1 MAGNDDVRPRARLLI
16 GGLVAALAVPLALV
30 TAPATSGAS
39 VATST
44 AEGTAEWTMMLYAVA
59 DTQNIGTD
67 MAQDLI
73 ELAQVP
79 DDPETNIVVLVDM
92 PAPTEVGAPFEG
104 QVLPGLGQF
113 TTAKLLTLEG
123 GRYEEIRD
131 LGEISMGRP
140 DTLAAFIAE
149 AAERFPAEHYGL
161 TLMDH
166 GGANLGGYLDVAP
179 ETRLMTV
186 PEIRNG
192 MVAGMQQAGIDRFDV
207 LYHSACLMSNY
218 ETASALGPLAEFMAG
233 SEELMYVFAMLPPA
247 GFTTAQEAGTGEA
260 IGRAFLDA
268 YVQRIEQEHV
278 NTPEWTEDLK
288 AIRDLVALSVIE
300 GDGASVLDLAMQS
313 FSRAAVANMDEI
325 VNSVAR
331 ARADALEFMIN
342 VPGGGT
348 SADLV
353 DLGDFLAHLQD
364 LPDEVAVAR
373 DAVHA
378 ALRNAVSYQVTGRG
392 TSQATGLSVYLPT
405 TDENVGAYL
414 SDGTAPSGWREF
426 VEAFL
431 AASAASGSGQQG
443 TAPAQFVTPE
453 AQVVQSDST
462 GIKIAGQL
470 VSGGS
475 AAVVEQETQVYTRMG
490 DQPDALALVLPAYL
504 DAGGEGVVQGVWNH
518 ALTVL
523 SDGDRTVPATTMY
536 QAQEGG
542 LNGAFL
548 AQYTSPEGD
557 VTEIGVRV
565 LLSSEG
571 AIQSVSTFAMEGNG
585 AAGVTVAIGGRLT
598 PYVFVPSAESFVQT
612 LSSQSIPVTE
622 RLVVDFARLPTDTR
636 FDMGVVV
643 GDAAGNYDGAFVSSR
658 VP

>member
-1 MAGNDDVRPRARLLI
+1 MAANNDVRPRARLLI
-16 GGLVAALAVPLALV
+16 GVLVGALAVPVGLV
-30 TAPATSGAS
+30 ATPATSGATVS
-39 VATST
+39 AAA
-44 AEGTAEWTMMLYAVA
+44 AEDTAEWTMMLYAVA
-59 DTQNIGTD
+59 DTQTIGTD

-92 PAPTEVGAPFEG
+92 PAPTEPGAPFPG

-123 GRYEEIRD
+123 GRYQEIRD

-140 DTLAAFIAE
+140 DTLASFIAE
-149 AAERFPAEHYGL
+149 AADRFPAEHYGL

-179 ETRLMTV
+179 ATRLMTV

-192 MVAGMQQAGIDRFDV
+192 MIAGMQQAGIDRFDV

-247 GFTTAQEAGTGEA
+247 GFTTAQEGGTGEA

-268 YVQRIEQEHV
+268 YVQRIEQEHL
-278 NTPEWTEDLK
+278 NTPEWTETLK
-288 AIRDLVALSVIE
+288 TIRDLVALSVIK
-300 GDGASVLDLAMQS
+300 GDGASSLDLAMQS

-331 ARADALEFMIN
+331 ARAEALEFMIN
-342 VPGGGT
+342 VPGGGK

-414 SDGTAPSGWREF
+414 SDGTAPPGWREF

-431 AASAASGSGQQG
+431 VASAASGGGQQG
-443 TAPAQFVTPE
+443 TAPAQFVSPE
-453 AQVVQSDST
+453 AQVVQSDAT

-475 AAVVEQETQVYTRMG
+475 AAVVEKETQVYTRMG

-518 ALTVL
+518 SLTVL
-523 SDGDRTVPATTMY
+523 TDGERTVPATAMY

-548 AQYTSPEGD
+548 AQYTSPAGD
-557 VTEIGVRV
+557 VTDIGVRV

-571 AIQSVSTFAMEGNG
+571 AIESVSTFAVEGNG
-585 AAGVTVAIGGRLT
+585 AAGVTVEIGGRLT
-598 PYVFVPSAESFVQT
+598 PYVFVPSSGSFVQT
-612 LSSQSIPVTE
+612 LSSQSIAVTE
-622 RLVVDFARLPTDTR
+622 RLQVDFARLPVDTR